1 MKLANVNGEMSIV
14 MNRQH
19 FPIAELSGGRFGP
32 SPEDIYRRW
41 SDFSHWAGGVEL
53 AEGLPLSATELGAP
67 SPRPRQV
74 FAVALNY
81 SDHVKE
87 SGLSDP
93 ALPLFFTKFPS
104 SVAGPYGELPLP
116 SDRVDWEA
124 ELVVVI
130 GRHARNIGEREAWDY
145 VAGVTVG
152 QDYSERLLQLYGPAP
167 QFGLAKSYPGFSPIG
182 PWLVTPDELDDRDNL
197 PLTCEID
204 GTVVQSAD
212 TSLMIFSVA
221 QQIAFLTQITDLYP
235 GDVIFTGTPNGVGH
249 GMKPPRYIRDGET
262 ITTTIVGV
270 GRICQTARTAER
282 PTFTDVLVAGG
293 R

>member
-1 MKLANVNGEMSIV
+1 MSIAV
-14 MNRQH
+14 DDQH
-19 FPIAELSGGRFGP
+19 FPVAELSGGRFGP
-32 SPEDIYRRW
+32 RPEDIYSRW
-41 SDFSHWAGGVEL
+41 GDFTDWARGVEL
-53 AEGLPLSATELGAP
+53 TGGLPLSAAELRAP

-93 ALPLFFTKFPS
+93 LLPLFFTKFPS
-104 SVAGPYGELPLP
+104 SVTGPYGELPLP

-130 GRHARNIGEREAWDY
+130 GHHAKNVSEHEAWGH

-152 QDYSERLLQLYGPAP
+152 QDYSERRLQLHGPAP

-182 PWLVTPDELDDRDNL
+182 PWLVTPEELDDRDNL

-204 GTVVQSAD
+204 GAVVQSAD
-212 TSLMIFSVA
+212 TSLMIFSIA

-235 GDVIFTGTPNGVGH
+235 GDVIFTGTPNGVGN
-249 GMKPPRYIRDGET
+249 GMRPPRYIRDGET

-270 GRICQTARTAER
+270 GHICQTARTAKR
-282 PTFTDVLVAGG
+282 PTFTDALVAGDS
-293 R
+293 